1 VSVLPRPWYNVEDYR
16 AVRLKEALYE
26 AEIAEKFLDEGL
38 VRNAAGKAFQA
49 WKAIV
54 AAYAVDKMDELRRV
68 FPEVKR

>member
-1 VSVLPRPWYNVEDYR
+1 MSVLPRPWYNVEDYR